1 MFQSFKRIAIM
12 KTYTANSIAEQF
24 ETDRGVAVR
33 ALRGTKADAMVNGK
47 PQWKIATA
55 AAALEKHRAKNGS
68 STTTASGADPG
79 LAGVFAAYDAKFD
92 AMAALP
98 SLDKRRAAAVKLAP
112 LLAAMDRRTREVGIA
127 NGQPDELVHLR
138 ADQMFK
144 LALRGFE
151 GPTQWSLAECTQHLD
166 AA

>member
-1 MFQSFKRIAIM
+1 M

-55 AAALEKHRAKNGS
+55 AAALEKHRAKNGA
-68 STTTASGADPG
+68 STGNTTGTDPD
-79 LAGVFAAYDAKFD
+79 LAAVYAAYDAQFA
-92 AMAALP
+92 AMETAP
-98 SLDKRRAAAVKLAP
+98 SLARRRALAVQLGP
-112 LLAAMDRRTREVGIA
+112 ILAAMDRKVRETGIS
-127 NGQPDELVHLR
+127 NGQDAELVHLR
-138 ADQMFK
+138 ADQMAK
-144 LALRGFE
+144 LALRAFE
-151 GPTQWSLAECTQHLD
+151 GPTQWSLAECTKHLD